1 MAWSQMARMLD
12 DPLAVAAFAG
22 AGSAALCV
30 ARRLSRPRVSL
41 ALRPLAASAT
51 TSYFVGGA
59 IALIL
64 SQSVTASPLLTLGI
78 TLLTSWVCDWP
89 SDETRAEWRQW
100 AVSRLKAMIRAA
112 IGDRED

>member
-1 MAWSQMARMLD
+1 MAWSTVAKLLD

-41 ALRPLAASAT
+41 AWRPLVASSV
-51 TSYFVGGA
+51 TSYCVGGA

-64 SQSVTASPLLTLGI
+64 SQSVTASPLLTLGV

-89 SDETRAEWRQW
+89 SDETRDEWRLW
-100 AVSRLKAMIRAA
+100 AVQRAKAMIRAA